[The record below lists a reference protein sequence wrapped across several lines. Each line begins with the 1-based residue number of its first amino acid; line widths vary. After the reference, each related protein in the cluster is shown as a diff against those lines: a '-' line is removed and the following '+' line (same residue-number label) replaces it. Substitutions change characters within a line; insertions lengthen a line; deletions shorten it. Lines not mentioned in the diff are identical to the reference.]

1 MPEHVLNGVNNS
13 SDLILDI
20 EQSTLFIGKHCPG
33 CSTDTKVNQDIVD
46 FAVRE
51 LKGSDEKCSR
61 TVVKVDNF
69 KSQVFF
75 YLCYNQTGPRIR

>member
-1 MPEHVLNGVNNS
+1 MMRPPLGEN
-13 SDLILDI
+13 
-20 EQSTLFIGKHCPG
+20 CPG

-69 KSQVFF
+69 KSQV
-75 YLCYNQTGPRIR
+75 YLYSCKGDWTPLPPFLVY